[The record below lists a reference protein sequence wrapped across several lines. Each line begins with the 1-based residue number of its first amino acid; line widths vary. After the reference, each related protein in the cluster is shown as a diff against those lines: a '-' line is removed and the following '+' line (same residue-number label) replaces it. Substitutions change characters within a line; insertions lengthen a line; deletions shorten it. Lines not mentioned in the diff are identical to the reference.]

1 MATIAPFAGIHY
13 TSDAP
18 LSELIAP
25 PYDVLSPA
33 QQDALYAKNLRN
45 IVRLI
50 LSKEQAGDA
59 ANANRYTRAAD
70 FLRESLASGVLVQDE
85 KPALYEYI
93 QRFEHPANPEQMVS
107 RRTLLVALKLAPY
120 SDGVVLPH
128 EETHPKAKTDRLNL
142 MQTTQVNAEPIYGL
156 YEDPNQTVAQS
167 LDALRESA
175 ELILRADFP
184 GQTAPDA
191 EQHRIYRHT
200 DACLLSDLE
209 EFFGPRRVW
218 IADGHHRY
226 ETALNYQAGKRGEEG
241 KREEG
246 REGREE
252 GGNRREQGT
261 GNRGEGVDAL
271 QNLKSKIQ
279 NLPSDFILIGLS
291 AFEDPGLVVLPT
303 HRLIKNVSASRREE
317 LPLLLERYFHVA
329 ILTGEKAR
337 GWLKTEV
344 AGEKRF
350 VVLLPEE
357 KAYALTLRDLKT
369 MDSAVTVPHCA
380 AWKHLDVSILQTLV
394 LDRCLGIGWQDLA
407 HTPDVAYTR
416 DEAEAVSKVAN
427 GEFQMACLLQNPQVT
442 EVRDVASAGDKMPQK
457 STFFYPKLWSG
468 LILRSLAE

>member
-226 ETALNYQAGKRGEEG
+226 ETALNYQAEG
-241 KREEG
+241 KKEG
-246 REGREE
+246 RDRRKEGR
-252 GGNRREQGT
+252 G
-261 GNRGEGVDAL
+261 DAAAL
-271 QNLKSKIQ
+271 QSS
-279 NLPSDFILIGLS
+279 PADFILIGLS

>member
-1 MATIAPFAGIHY
+1 MATIAPFAGRHY
-13 TSDAP
+13 RTDAP

-25 PYDVLSPA
+25 PYDVLSPE
-33 QQDALYAKNLRN
+33 QQDALYAKNPHN

-50 LSKEQAGDA
+50 LNKEQAGDD
-59 ANANRYTRAAD
+59 ANRNRYTRAAE
-70 FLRESLASGVLVQDE
+70 FLRESLAGGILVQDE

-93 QRFEHPANPEQMVS
+93 QRFEHPLNPAQMVS
-107 RRTLLVALKLAPY
+107 RRTLLVALKLEPY
-120 SDGVVLPH
+120 SAGVVLPH

-142 MQTTQVNAEPIYGL
+142 MQTTQANAEPIYGL
-156 YEDPNQTVAQS
+156 YEDPNQTVAKS
-167 LDALRESA
+167 LDAGRESA
-175 ELILRADFP
+175 ELLLRATFP

-191 EQHRIYRHT
+191 EQHLIFRHT

-209 EFFGPRRVW
+209 EFFAPRRVW

-226 ETALNYQAGKRGEEG
+226 ETALNYAEG
-241 KREEG
+241 KREE
-246 REGREE
+246 
-252 GGNRREQGT
+252 T
-261 GNRGEGVDAL
+261 HASSL
-271 QNLKSKIQ
+271 MPHAS
-279 NLPSDFILIGLS
+279 ILIGLS

-303 HRLIKNVSASRREE
+303 HRLIKNISASRLEE

-329 ILTGEKAR
+329 ILTSEKAR
-337 GWLKTEV
+337 EWLRTET

-350 VVLLPEE
+350 GIILPEE
-357 KAYALTLRDLKT
+357 KAYALTLRDVNL

-416 DEAEAVSKVAN
+416 DEAEAVSKVVS
-427 GEFQMACLLQNPQVT
+427 GEFQLACLLQNPQVT

-468 LILRSLAE
+468 LILRSL